1 MKTYEVSSVMYIE
14 LLSCN
19 PTTTTILN
27 LKSLFKRDRASL
39 MVLYKWKRY
48 DDENLN
54 KEFGDNSKCLHL
66 FFNATLG
73 CYVDD
78 ILPHRV
84 RHIWSMVP
92 HQKVVCALVKID
104 INFLFVSVKTNNL
117 SIFLS
122 IFLPHVHVSLVRK
135 HTYLGQ
141 GREIRP
147 HYYV

>member
-104 INFLFVSVKTNNL
+104 INF
-117 SIFLS
+117 
-122 IFLPHVHVSLVRK
+122 
-135 HTYLGQ
+135 YL
-141 GREIRP
+141 
-147 HYYV
+147 YL